1 MGIKQ
6 SPDIAQ
12 QIMEDLFCSFDDVE
26 VYIDDIGIFS
36 NTWEEH
42 FASLEKVLSTL
53 QDNNFTINPLKC
65 EWAVQETDWLG
76 YWLTPTGLHPW
87 KKKIQAILAIQH
99 PKTIKELLSFIGAI
113 TFYGD
118 MFPKCSHLL
127 APLTSQVGQRN
138 IKWTPEC
145 ESSFNAI
152 KALLSRDAFLRYPD
166 HNKPFHVYTDASD
179 YQLGSVI
186 MQDGKPVAH
195 FSRKLN
201 SAQQNYTTGEKELLS
216 IVETL
221 REYHTMLFGRP
232 KLHIYTDHKNLTFQ
246 NLQTQRVLRWHLFIE
261 EYGPTFHYIQGKDNS
276 VADALSRLPFSK
288 RQNNDSEPF
297 QAQNPVD
304 SSR

>member
-1 MGIKQ
+1 
-6 SPDIAQ
+6 
-12 QIMEDLFCSFDDVE
+12 
-26 VYIDDIGIFS
+26 
-36 NTWEEH
+36 
-42 FASLEKVLSTL
+42 
-53 QDNNFTINPLKC
+53 
-65 EWAVQETDWLG
+65 
-76 YWLTPTGLHPW
+76 
-87 KKKIQAILAIQH
+87 
-99 PKTIKELLSFIGAI
+99 
-113 TFYGD
+113 
-118 MFPKCSHLL
+118 
-127 APLTSQVGQRN
+127 LTSQVGQRN

-221 REYHTMLFGRP
+221 REYRTMLFGRP

-246 NLQTQRVLRWHLFIE
+246 NLQTQRVLRWRLLIE

-276 VADALSRLPFSK
+276 VADTLSCLPFPRGRIMTANLFRRKIQSTHRVK
-288 RQNNDSEPF
+288 LPEPS
-297 QAQNPVD
+297 QAVLTLLSLSFLWPLMMTI
-304 SSR
+304 S